1 MHIITHIFHLIIPVA
16 HAADAAAATTAAS
29 ATPSVTTLLGIDWK
43 LFLAQL
49 VNFVIVL
56 FILWKWA
63 FTPLTKKLA
72 ERTSRIDKSLK
83 EADEI
88 NKLHAQAEAD
98 RLEAIRIARVEASAI
113 ISAAEK
119 SANLAKDEIVAE
131 AHKHAKQIA
140 EESKRALASQQTEM
154 MNQVRSDA
162 ALLII
167 AATEKIL
174 GEKLNPKTDKELI
187 DRSLEHL
194 KERA

>member
-16 HAADAAAATTAAS
+16 HAADAAAAATAVS
-29 ATPSVTTLLGIDWK
+29 TTPSVTTLLGIDWK

-63 FTPLTKKLA
+63 FTPLTKKLS
-72 ERTSRIDKSLK
+72 ERTALIDKSLK

-98 RLEAIRIARVEASAI
+98 RLEAIRVARVEASAI

-174 GEKLNPKTDKELI
+174 GEKLNPKTDKALI

>member
-16 HAADAAAATTAAS
+16 QAAGAAAASAAAS

-49 VNFVIVL
+49 INFVIVL

-63 FTPLTKKLA
+63 FTPLTKKLS
-72 ERTSRIDKSLK
+72 ERTARIDKSLK

-88 NKLHAQAEAD
+88 NKLHAAAEAD
-98 RLEAIRIARVEASAI
+98 RSEAIRVARVEASAI

-119 SANLAKDEIVAE
+119 SANQAKDEIVAE
-131 AHKHAKQIA
+131 AHKHVKQIV

-174 GEKLNPKTDKELI
+174 GEKLNPKTDKALI

-194 KERA
+194 MKNA